1 MARDGARW
9 LRSIAF
15 VAALAGCLAPRAS
28 EPPPHT
34 YVLAVDETT
43 GEAEPRAV
51 EYLREQVLL
60 VNLPQAESGFD
71 TPKIAYL
78 KRPLEVSYYTANQG
92 ADQPSRMLL
101 PLLVRMLEKAGRWRA
116 VIPMPTPARGDYRL
130 DSTGFVLQ
138 QEFIEQPSRMRV
150 SLRVQLVDLRDYRAV
165 GTRQF
170 EATEPSQSEDAYGGV
185 LAANRALTKVLRE
198 AADWVT
204 ACVDG
209 DASGL
214 CH

>member
-1 MARDGARW
+1 
-9 LRSIAF
+9 
-15 VAALAGCLAPRAS
+15 
-28 EPPPHT
+28 
-34 YVLAVDETT
+34 VLAVDETT

-51 EYLREQVLL
+51 EYIREQVLL

-78 KRPLEVSYYTANQG
+78 KRPLEVSYYTANQW
-92 ADQPSRMLL
+92 ADQPPRMLL
-101 PLLVRMLEKAGRWRA
+101 PLLVRMLEKTGRWRA

-185 LAANRALTKVLRE
+185 LAANRALTKVLHE
-198 AADWVT
+198 AANWVT

-209 DASGL
+209 DPSGL